1 MGRTPRPLP
10 GEGRRLSL
18 GGDGVRGARAGA
30 GGRVSVGG
38 GGRPRAAPD
47 FSFGHGGF
55 GRVSAAE
62 GEAPARGTANYRG
75 YVLYLQGVTVGHALQ
90 S

>member
-1 MGRTPRPLP
+1 
-10 GEGRRLSL
+10 
-18 GGDGVRGARAGA
+18 VRGARAGA

-38 GGRPRAAPD
+38 GGRPRAAPG
-47 FSFGHGGF
+47 FFFGHGGF

-75 YVLYLQGVTVGHALQ
+75 
-90 S
+90 